1 MKVTRLWIAFL
12 PVAFLLSLTCFAQT
26 NVNEEQGLKPYESLH
41 GGDLDS
47 ISMTNGGMVSHA
59 PLASYPQRGSL
70 SLDFSVFS
78 NTKQWSLL
86 NHCAPN
92 QNGGQDCTWFWRPL
106 PRGGLVP
113 TFVNFGGGLPVES

>member
-1 MKVTRLWIAFL
+1 MKVTRLWIVFL

-70 SLDFSVFS
+70 SGVASRPGTRSLVLDRG
-78 NTKQWSLL
+78 K
-86 NHCAPN
+86 A
-92 QNGGQDCTWFWRPL
+92 NGRMRQGHHHSHARSAI
-106 PRGGLVP
+106 RMEEV
-113 TFVNFGGGLPVES
+113 